1 VTRGPSGRRGW
12 VFAASTLAVVVAAP
26 IVAVGANLLEPRW
39 DIWAHLTST
48 VLGELAL
55 NTLWLLLGVG
65 IGTAILGTGLA
76 WLVATTEFPG
86 RRFFDWALLLPM
98 AMPAYVVGFVVVGLL
113 DYAGPIQ
120 TGLRETFGPAFQ
132 LPDPRSFPMLVI
144 VMSLVL
150 YPYPYLLARTAFAE
164 QTVDHLEAA
173 RALGAGPWGAFRR
186 VALPLARPAIVAG
199 VTLAMLEALGD
210 FGTVST
216 FGYRTFTTAIYRVW
230 FGMFDRIAAGQL
242 AAMLVVL
249 AALVLLIERLA
260 RGRARFA
267 QTHGRTMTTHLRSL
281 RGRARWL
288 APLACAGVLLAGFVV
303 PAVTLI
309 RWTFEAHAS
318 DRIAANL
325 GGLAWNSIWL
335 ATVAALLVVLAAVVL
350 VYGIRLYPTWG
361 LKTAA
366 RIATLGYAV
375 PGSVAAVGVLLVLA
389 AIDQATAWASERLLG
404 RTIQLFLVGSW
415 ISLLFAYLVRFL
427 APGFQ
432 TVEAGVGRIRLS
444 LDEAARG
451 LGRSPSGVFSGIH
464 LPLLRGSLLTA
475 LVLVGLD
482 VMKEMP
488 ATLLIRPF
496 GMDTLAVEI
505 WQRTTES
512 LWVEAAPPALAI
524 VLAGLLPVALLTRL
538 RRHPTV

>member
-1 VTRGPSGRRGW
+1 M
-12 VFAASTLAVVVAAP
+12 LALVVAAP

-39 DIWAHLTST
+39 DVWAHLAST

-65 IGTAILGTGLA
+65 AGTALLGTGLA

-120 TGLRETFGPAFQ
+120 TGLRELLGPTFQ
-132 LPDPRSFPMLVI
+132 LPDPRSLPMLVI

-164 QTVDHLEAA
+164 QTVDHMEAA
-173 RALGAGPWGAFRR
+173 RALGASPWSAFRR

-199 VTLAMLEALGD
+199 VALAMLEALGD

-230 FGMFDRIAAGQL
+230 FGMFDREAAGQL
-242 AAMLVVL
+242 AAVLVVL
-249 AALVLLIERLA
+249 AALVLLTERLA

-288 APLACAGVLLAGFVV
+288 APLACIGVLLAGFVV
-303 PAVTLI
+303 PALTLI
-309 RWTFEAHAS
+309 RWTLEAQAS
-318 DRIAANL
+318 GRVADNL
-325 GGLAWNSIWL
+325 GSLAWNSIWL
-335 ATVAALLVVLAAVVL
+335 ATVAAVLVVLAAVVL
-350 VYGIRLYPTWG
+350 VYGIRLFPTWG
-361 LKTAA
+361 LRAAA
-366 RIATLGYAV
+366 RVATLGYAV

-389 AIDQATAWASERLLG
+389 AIDQATASVSQRLLG
-404 RTIQLFLVGSW
+404 RTIEIFLVGSW

-432 TVEAGVGRIRLS
+432 TVEAGVGRIRPS

-451 LGRSPSGVFSGIH
+451 LGRSPNGVFKEIH
-464 LPLLRGSLLTA
+464 APLLRGSLLTA

-524 VLAGLLPVALLTRL
+524 VVAGLVPVALLTRL